1 MNKKNWFKKSNKKY
15 KKNQKLFKI
24 FNQKFKNQMN
34 QVNLKRKN
42 SDSSKISTLNQSES
56 FNFSSKNLLQILQ
69 MAQNSLLLGIKNN
82 CIVGDS
88 E

>member
-34 QVNLKRKN
+34 
-42 SDSSKISTLNQSES
+42 
-56 FNFSSKNLLQILQ
+56 
-69 MAQNSLLLGIKNN
+69 
-82 CIVGDS
+82 
-88 E
+88 